1 MKLRVTLPDGSARD
15 LEARTGRSVMETIRD
30 SGVPIRADCG
40 GALACAT
47 CHVVVDAAWVD
58 RTGPASQD
66 ETDLLEGSD
75 YRAPGSRLSCQIK
88 MTAALDGLV
97 VALQP
102 DALE

>member
-1 MKLRVTLPDGSARD
+1 MKLHVTLPDGSARD

-47 CHVVVDAAWVD
+47 CHVVVDAAWME
-58 RTGPASQD
+58 RAGPASQD
-66 ETDLLEGSD
+66 ETDLLEGSE